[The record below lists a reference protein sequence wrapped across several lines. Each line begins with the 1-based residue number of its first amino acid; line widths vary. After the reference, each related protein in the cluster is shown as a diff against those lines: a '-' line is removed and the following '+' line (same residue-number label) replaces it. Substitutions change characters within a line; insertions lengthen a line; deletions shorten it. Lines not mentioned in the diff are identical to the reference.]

1 MKVVLLIVGVVLLLL
16 GLLWV
21 FQGLGVMGSGGFMDG
36 NKTFFGIGLVVAIVG
51 LVSLYSGARR
61 KSTARR

>member
-1 MKVVLLIVGVVLLLL
+1 
-16 GLLWV
+16 
-21 FQGLGVMGSGGFMDG
+21 MGSGGFMDN